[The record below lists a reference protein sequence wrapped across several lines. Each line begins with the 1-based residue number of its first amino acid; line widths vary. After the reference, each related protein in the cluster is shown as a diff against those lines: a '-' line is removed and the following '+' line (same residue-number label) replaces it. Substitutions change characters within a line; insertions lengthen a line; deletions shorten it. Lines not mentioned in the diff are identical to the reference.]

1 MSKLIEPIDFP
12 FVNDNWRL
20 QPIINAQSGEVFG
33 YEMLT
38 RFLSPSQA
46 ESYFRQATSEDV
58 MMLFESQQEW
68 VGQQTHS
75 PHRYFCNLPVEI
87 LKDADLCSKL
97 MVDLDVFHSTQ
108 ECESPD
114 VLFNRC
120 VVELQDPE
128 VIPQLSDRSLHHLN
142 SHLAAL
148 REQSVSVWI
157 DDVTQAL
164 LPSMEHLEGA
174 VDGIKIDKETFW
186 HLADC
191 PSELKRF
198 IARCKQICALTLI
211 EGIET
216 ALHCEQAIEAG
227 ADFLQGY
234 FWPELSSHNNKV
246 DGLRLDGS
254 A

>member
-1 MSKLIEPIDFP
+1 MSNLIESTDFS
-12 FVNDNWRL
+12 FVNDSWRL

-46 ESYFRQATSEDV
+46 ENYFRQATSEDV

-68 VGQQTHS
+68 VGQQTDS

-87 LKDADLCSKL
+87 LKDTDLCSKL
-97 MVDLDVFHSTQ
+97 LLDLGELRSTQ
-108 ECESPD
+108 EYESPD
-114 VLFNRC
+114 ALFNRC

-128 VIPQLSDRSLHHLN
+128 VIPQLSESSLLHLN
-142 SHLAAL
+142 THLSAL
-148 REQSVSVWI
+148 REQSISVWI

-164 LPSMEHLEGA
+164 LPSMEHLEGV

-186 HLADC
+186 YLSNR
-191 PSELKRF
+191 PFELKQF
-198 IARCKQICALTLI
+198 IARCKQICSLTLI

-216 ALHCEQAIEAG
+216 AWHCEQAIEAG

-246 DGLRLDGS
+246 DGFRL
-254 A
+254 